1 MATSVLAGE
10 LEDGKWKGKKLWFY
24 KSLSGKVHWMFLHNL
39 ICLRTN
45 CNRPY
50 SLVCFNFL
58 FWNDIIGE
66 ILSFVLLEI

>member
-39 ICLRTN
+39 ICLHT

-50 SLVCFNFL
+50 SLVRFNFL